1 MEVKRGDI
9 YYANLSP
16 TVGSEQGGVRPVL
29 VVQNDKGNK
38 HSPTIIV
45 SAITSSKT
53 KADLPTHIP
62 IVSASRGLSKDS
74 IILLEQIR
82 TIDKSRLKNRIGQL
96 DDATM
101 QQVNRAINISFGI

>member
-29 VVQNDKGNK
+29 VVQNDRGNK

-45 SAITSSKT
+45 SAITSSRT
-53 KADLPTHIP
+53 KANLPTHIP
-62 IVSASRGLSKDS
+62 VTSASQGLSKDS

-82 TIDKSRLKNRIGQL
+82 TIDKSRLQGRIGQL
-96 DDATM
+96 DETTM
-101 QQVNRAINISFGI
+101 DRVNEAINISLGI